1 MITGHD
7 PRACLFFDIK
17 LCQGPCIGDVDQAQ
31 YRAMIDDLSR
41 FLRGHTEPVVARLRT
56 EMARA
61 SGTAGPR
68 DLQLASGGSAEVTQA
83 LAREIAA
90 RIRAGLGPAGQGEG

>member
-1 MITGHD
+1 MSHEDRHRSIRVEGLDIRLTGVA
-7 PRACLFFDIK
+7 P
-17 LCQGPCIGDVDQAQ
+17 
-31 YRAMIDDLSR
+31 AMA
-41 FLRGHTEPVVARLRT
+41 RGIMAALPAAVAT